1 MIKNKVCDM
10 KIGVKILM
18 SLAMSLLFCSC
29 VEEGYDVYLCIGQS
43 NMAGRGTL
51 IEADTAA
58 VEGVWLLNGE
68 GEPVSARH
76 PMNRYSTIR
85 KDISVQQMS
94 PSFRFATE
102 MYRLNG
108 RKVLL
113 VVNARGGTGVDS
125 WQKDAPVREDRPR
138 YFDEAVRRTREA
150 LQYGEL
156 KGIIWH
162 QGESDEKNPD
172 GYAERLARMM
182 ADLRA
187 ELGAGQVPVV
197 VGEIARWL
205 PYTER
210 INSQIHRAVT
220 LIPMSACVSSE
231 GCGMLRD
238 ESDPHF
244 NREGELLL
252 GERYAEQMIL
262 LQQSY

>member
-1 MIKNKVCDM
+1 MSIRFFVCVILCLSTALCNDLLGQTARLQ
-10 KIGVKILM
+10 IGGGVVLNGGGGDELRPTERLHNNALNVDIFYPARQKSRYGHLIGTIHHTGTI
-18 SLAMSLLFCSC
+18 SPLA
-29 VEEGYDVYLCIGQS
+29 Q
-43 NMAGRGTL
+43 TL
-51 IEADTAA
+51 IGGGQHGEFLVIHRA
-58 VEGVWLLNGE
+58 ERQLGVLKKIE
-68 GEPVSARH
+68 
-76 PMNRYSTIR
+76 TI
-85 KDISVQQMS
+85 I
-94 PSFRFATE
+94 T
-102 MYRLNG
+102 
-108 RKVLL
+108 
-113 VVNARGGTGVDS
+113 
-125 WQKDAPVREDRPR
+125 
-138 YFDEAVRRTREA
+138 
-150 LQYGEL
+150 
-156 KGIIWH
+156 
-162 QGESDEKNPD
+162 
-172 GYAERLARMM
+172 ERLARMM

-231 GCGMLRD
+231 GCGTLRD